1 MEHEAEE
8 ACMESIG
15 QLQQTDRRAGLE
27 DTHSKPRLLSHTPTV
42 LCTAETVSKGCGFL
56 L

>member
-27 DTHSKPRLLSHTPTV
+27 DTHSKATTFISHTKGTV
-42 LCTAETVSKGCGFL
+42 YCRNCE
-56 L
+56 